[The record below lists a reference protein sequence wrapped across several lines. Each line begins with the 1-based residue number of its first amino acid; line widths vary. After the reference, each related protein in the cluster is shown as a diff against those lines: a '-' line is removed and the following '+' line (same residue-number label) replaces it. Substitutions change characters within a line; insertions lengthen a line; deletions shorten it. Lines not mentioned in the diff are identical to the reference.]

1 MTAAQD
7 GRRRVV
13 IESVLPCVD
22 CGGFPVKRVVGERVT
37 VEADVFTDGHDL
49 IACVVRHRCPG
60 EPDWRE
66 TEMRA
71 LGNDRWRARF
81 KVDRL
86 GRYEY
91 TIAAWIDRFATWR
104 QELARRQDPVDVAAA
119 LEVGAVLLR
128 EAGQRADPLGNADRA
143 GRAAPDA
150 ERLESFAAALAG
162 AQLLES
168 RLELALSGELAALA
182 LRYPDRR
189 FEAVHEPVLEVVV
202 DRKRARFSAWYELFP
217 RSLAHGAGLTASE
230 DARAHGTFKTAAARV
245 PYVAGMGFDVL
256 YLPPIHPIGRTHR
269 KGRNNSLTPE
279 PGDPGSP
286 WAIGAEEG
294 GHKSVHPALGT
305 LEDFRALCAEAE
317 RHGIDVALDIALQC
331 SPDHPYVREHPEWFR
346 RRPDGSIQYAE
357 NPPKKYEDIFPF
369 DFDCDEWQALW
380 SELAS
385 IFKFWVEQGVK
396 VFRVDNPHT
405 KPFGFWRW
413 VIAEIKRDH
422 PEVLFLAEAFTRP
435 RVMHR
440 LAKLGFTQSY
450 TYFTWRNTKHELVE
464 YLGELAASREYFRPN
479 FWPNTPDI
487 LHEYLQFGGRPAFM
501 CRAVLA
507 ATLAASWGIYGP
519 AYELLEAVPRDP
531 GTEEYLDSEKY
542 QLREWDLDEPASLS
556 RFLSRLNRLRRENA
570 ALQSDTTLTL
580 RPIDNDQLIAYTK
593 TTEDLGNIILV
604 VANLDP
610 HHVQSGYVEIP
621 LAELGIPADRPY
633 QVHDLLSEG
642 RYLWQGARNYI
653 ALDPQRSPA
662 HVFRLR
668 RHLRTERDFDY
679 FL

>member
-1 MTAAQD
+1 VTATED

-13 IESVLPCVD
+13 IESVRPSVD
-22 CGGFPVKRVVGERVT
+22 CGAFPVKRVVGERVT

-49 IACVVRHRCPG
+49 IGCAVRHRGPG
-60 EPDWRE
+60 EREWRE
-66 TEMRA
+66 TAMGA
-71 LGNDRWRARF
+71 LGNDRWRASFR
-81 KVDRL
+81 VERL

-91 TIAAWIDRFATWR
+91 TVAGWIDRFATWR
-104 QELARRQDPVDVAAA
+104 QELGRREDPADVAVA
-119 LEVGAVLLR
+119 LEIGAGLLR
-128 EAGQRADPLGNADRA
+128 AAAQRVPPAGQADPARH
-143 GRAAPDA
+143 AATDA
-150 ERLESFAAALAG
+150 ERLGGFAAVLAG
-162 AQLLES
+162 PEPIE
-168 RLELALSGELAALA
+168 RRREVALSDDLAALA

-189 FEAVHEPVLEVVV
+189 FETVHEPILEVIV
-202 DRKRARFSAWYELFP
+202 DRKRARFSAWYEFFP
-217 RSLAHGAGLTASE
+217 RSLARGAGLTPAE
-230 DARAHGTFKTAAARV
+230 PAAYGTFKTAAARV
-245 PYVAGMGFDVL
+245 PYVAEMGFDVL

-269 KGRNNSLTPE
+269 KGRNNSLAPE

-294 GHKSVHPALGT
+294 GHKSVHPELGT

-331 SPDHPYVREHPEWFR
+331 SPDHPYVHEHPEWFR
-346 RRPDGSIQYAE
+346 RRPDGRIQYAE
-357 NPPKKYEDIFPF
+357 NPPKKYEDIYPF
-369 DFDCDEWQALW
+369 DFDCDDWRALW
-380 SELAS
+380 AELAS
-385 IFKFWVEQGVK
+385 IFEFWVGQGVK
-396 VFRVDNPHT
+396 IFRVDNPHT
-405 KPFGFWRW
+405 KPFGFWQW

-450 TYFTWRNTKHELVE
+450 TYFTWRNTKHELME
-464 YLGELAASREYFRPN
+464 YLRELADAREYFRPN

-487 LHEYLQFGGRPAFM
+487 LHEYLQFGGRAAFM

-519 AYELLEAVPRDP
+519 AYELLEAVPREP
-531 GTEEYLDSEKY
+531 GSEEYLDSEKY
-542 QLREWDLDEPASLS
+542 QVRAWNLDDPASLG

-570 ALQSDTTLTL
+570 ALQSDAALAL
-580 RPIDNDQLIAYTK
+580 RPVDNDQLIAYTK

-610 HHVQSGYVEIP
+610 HHVQSGYVQIP

-633 QVHDLLSEG
+633 QVHDLLSGG
-642 RYLWQGARNYI
+642 RYLWQGARNYV

-662 HVFRLR
+662 HVLRLR